1 MRLRALTIV
10 AAFVVT
16 GCSNNAAT
24 SPTPPALLN
33 LVTVPV
39 TGSSGGALRLQNG
52 DAASFPPGALAG
64 NENVTL
70 SANASETPS
79 LPVSG
84 WAAAPGTMTLKFS
97 APVGSKPGGTQNQP
111 FVTLTFAYAA
121 SHATAI
127 LAAQA
132 PIVEVTTSGGKVE
145 RFSPDAT
152 FDATKNEATAKLL
165 ASEINGA
172 TSLKMYVAI
181 DGGALTDFPL
191 GPKLW
196 NATTGQ
202 WQPEPFT
209 VDPTKK
215 TVLMVHGIFSS
226 VETAFPC
233 ESAILKASGYQQAIG
248 LDYDWTQPPATEA
261 PILSQLVNSLP
272 VSSLDLE
279 AHSYGTVVTLAGLP
293 GMKKRINHVVLL
305 GGPLPLNG
313 APQAD
318 PGYLRDLIMLGVF
331 IAEPSTVYAA
341 YKSGMINSMA
351 TNSPQLQAIDKG
363 LAALTLPP
371 FVQVAGGSPLPEET
385 ENYAVYALYL
395 YLYNGLTNDGI
406 VEQKSAIQS
415 FKTKTSEIT
424 MLNLDHIQ
432 LECSSEVQQFVGPA
446 VQ

>member
-1 MRLRALTIV
+1 MRLRALTIG
-10 AAFVVT
+10 AAFVVA
-16 GCSNNAAT
+16 GCSNNAST
-24 SPTPPALLN
+24 SPTPP
-33 LVTVPV
+33 LVKFATMPV

-52 DAASFPPGALAG
+52 DAVSFPPGALEG
-64 NENVTL
+64 NENVSL
-70 SANASETPS
+70 SANASETPT

-97 APVGSKPGGTQNQP
+97 APVGSKPGGTQGQP
-111 FVTLTFAYAA
+111 VVTLTFAYAA
-121 SHATAI
+121 SHAAAI

-132 PIVEVTTSGGKVE
+132 PVIEVTTAGGKLV
-145 RFSPDAT
+145 RFSADAT
-152 FDATKNEATAKLL
+152 FDATKNEATATLL
-165 ASEINGA
+165 PSQINGA
-172 TSLKMYVAI
+172 TSLKMYVAV
-181 DGGALTDFPL
+181 DGSALSDPPL

-233 ESAILKASGYQQAIG
+233 ESAILKAEGYQQAVG

-293 GMKKRINHVVLL
+293 GMKKKINHVVLL

-331 IAEPSTVYAA
+331 IAEPSEVYAA

-351 TNSPQLQAIDKG
+351 TNSPQLQAIDKR

-371 FVQVAGGSPLPEET
+371 FVQVAGGSPLPQET

-406 VEQKSAIQS
+406 VEQKSAIQA

-432 LECSSEVQQFVGPA
+432 LECSSAVEQFVGPA